1 MSAQP
6 TSDAVMTCQ
15 GCGASIYREHIDRG
29 MAGRWA
35 GLLLCS
41 HCLVERKK
49 SGSAHHDAAT
59 LAGADESHDAAAHP
73 DKSAVGLSAI
83 VMSDPEA
90 VGYRRPL
97 NRLGTGA
104 SRIRIWH
111 CKLSDGPLAV
121 LNQQINE
128 WLEAH
133 PDVEVKFA
141 TTTIGEWEGRRSEAQ
156 FIITLYY

>member
-1 MSAQP
+1 MSTQI
-6 TSDAVMTCQ
+6 TGDAVMTCQ
-15 GCGASIYREHIDRG
+15 GCGASVYREHIDRG
-29 MAGRWA
+29 LAGRWA

-41 HCLVERKK
+41 HCLSERKK
-49 SGSAHHDAAT
+49 SAGGHHEGAP
-59 LAGADESHDAAAHP
+59 LAGAEEGHDLVPHP
-73 DKSAVGLSAI
+73 DKTSVGLSAI

-90 VGYRRPL
+90 AGYRRPL

-111 CKLSDGPLAV
+111 CKLSDGPLSV

-128 WLEAH
+128 WLEVH